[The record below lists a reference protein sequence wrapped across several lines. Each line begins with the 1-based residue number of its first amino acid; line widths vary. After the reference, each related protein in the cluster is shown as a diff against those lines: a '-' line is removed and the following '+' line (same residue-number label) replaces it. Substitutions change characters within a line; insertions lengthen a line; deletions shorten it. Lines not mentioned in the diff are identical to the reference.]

1 MQKGE
6 GRMGCVKSV
15 ALQQAVK
22 GWKIQINNGKRTNKQ
37 QQLPKMQQNKMI
49 QQIDIR
55 WWNEEILWDKMAN
68 SSCTSL
74 AT

>member
-55 WWNEEILWDKMAN
+55 W
-68 SSCTSL
+68 
-74 AT
+74 